1 MRLCH
6 YLFPAMLM
14 VTSCVT
20 FRTCEVEPDFSF
32 KALNYSLAKC
42 PDGKM
47 AIFKAHQLPEEE
59 YYRHMDEK
67 MYGVVILNSAI
78 RHWHI
83 LWDCRGGVWFRG
95 EDKGG
100 DGPYC
105 LYDAPQNLRSFTE
118 RGWADGYPLTAFKR
132 EDALSGFVDT
142 AFLFKKFPNCQFVY
156 AGHHGIG
163 KGIMFFRMV
172 NHPVNFEFE
181 TMSWRLMDV
190 IMVTDDWD
198 ALCGKMAMLEEQHFA
213 CPERTDR

>member
-1 MRLCH
+1 
-6 YLFPAMLM
+6 MLM

-142 AFLFKKFPNCQFVY
+142 AFLFKIVAVHYTFSNSLILTESTALPEHFINECGFTV
-156 AGHHGIG
+156 
-163 KGIMFFRMV
+163 V
-172 NHPVNFEFE
+172 NVSND
-181 TMSWRLMDV
+181 RDV
-190 IMVTDDWD
+190 S
-198 ALCGKMAMLEEQHFA
+198 
-213 CPERTDR
+213 